1 MERGSG
7 DGRARKSSMC
17 PSEWWCPQRV
27 AGDQIAQGLDVQA
40 SLKLLS
46 RREWWSKVKT
56 RLSGVE
62 ETGDRAC
69 S

>member
-7 DGRARKSSMC
+7 DGRAGKSGMC
-17 PSEWWCPQRV
+17 PSEWWGRG
-27 AGDQIAQGLDVQA
+27 AGDQIAQDLDVQA

-56 RLSGVE
+56 GLPGVR

>member
-7 DGRARKSSMC
+7 DGRAGKSSMC
-17 PSEWWCPQRV
+17 PSEWWRRG

-56 RLSGVE
+56 GLPGVG